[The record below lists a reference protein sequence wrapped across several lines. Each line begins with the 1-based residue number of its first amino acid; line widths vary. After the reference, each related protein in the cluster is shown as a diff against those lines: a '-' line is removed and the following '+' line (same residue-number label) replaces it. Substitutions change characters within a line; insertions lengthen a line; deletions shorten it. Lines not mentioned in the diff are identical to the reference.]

1 MLENTQIEAIANAFD
16 DPDETIELFDLWKL
30 LSEDYA
36 KPNRLIRD
44 ALLEDLLYV
53 DTIED
58 DKTIMLALTEW
69 GEAVWAEIQEDEEDE
84 D

>member
-1 MLENTQIEAIANAFD
+1 LLENTQIEAIANAFD
-16 DPDETIELFDLWKL
+16 DPDETIELFDLLKL
-30 LSEDYA
+30 LSKDYA

-58 DKTIMLALTEW
+58 DKAIMLALTEW
-69 GEAVWAEIQEDEEDE
+69 GETVWAGIQEDEENE